1 MEDPAFSSPSD
12 DSDLSPQL
20 QQNVDGDGNVV
31 IANLTGG
38 TAINK
43 VVGSVIYNYYYREEL
58 QTAIDDADKAA
69 EADQLPCPYRG
80 LFHFGPKDAEYFFGR
95 ENFVEEL
102 VTATQTR
109 SFIPLLGASG
119 SGKSSVVLAGLV
131 PKLQEAGHWQF
142 THFRPGADPFHA
154 LALALVPLYTSNLD
168 ETERIRQSRKLAG
181 YFRTGEV
188 LLGDVFAQIQQNYPT
203 DRVLLIADQFEELYT
218 LCTDE
223 ITRRDFLDKLLA
235 GITAPTDRISF
246 APVLVAT
253 MRADFLGNA
262 LSYRPFADVLQNADL
277 KLGPMNRAELT
288 EVIEKPAQKLGVTFE
303 VGLVPRILD
312 AVNEEPG
319 NLPLLEFALRELW
332 QRRSGKQLTHAAYEA
347 ISEVQGALTRHA
359 DEAID
364 KISKLYANARI
375 KEIQKMQG
383 DLDPQACNKLK
394 EELRKEQREQ
404 IQRIFVQLVR
414 PGEGAE
420 DTRRV
425 AMKAE
430 LGEQS
435 WSLVRQLA
443 DENNRLMVTNQNG
456 AEQETVEIVHEALI
470 RHWGELRGWMETDRV
485 FRAWQER
492 LRGAMRQWQETKQDE
507 GSLLRGA
514 ALAEAEEQLRKR
526 PEELVSESSFIKLSL
541 QDRERIQ
548 QAEAAHRKR
557 EIRIARGIVGGSL
570 VAVAVSSGFGWMAWQ
585 QRRQAELNLADM
597 LSASA
602 LSLVDKGKDLD
613 AFIPA
618 IRAGKILQS
627 QQASNPSGLNAL
639 QEALNHRSE
648 YNRLEGHQ
656 GSVRSMSFSPDGKI
670 LASSSDDGTIKLW
683 NTKTGKEIRTL
694 LGHERSVR
702 SISFSPN
709 GKTLA
714 SISDTMIKLWNTE
727 TGKEIQTLPGHESF
741 VQSISF
747 SPDGKT
753 LASSSDKIIKL
764 WNVDTGK
771 EIRTLLGH
779 QNSALSMSFSSNGK
793 TLATEI
799 RDKGIFGFHGGTIKL
814 WNVDTGKEI
823 RTLLLPD
830 DESSVNGV
838 SFSPDGKT
846 LATGHDNIFDKNKNT
861 IKLWDL
867 ETGKEIRALLG
878 HHSSVLSMGFSL
890 DGKILATGSDDD
902 TIKIWNID
910 TGKEIRTLPQYQNSV
925 LSISFSPDGKTLAT
939 GGSDTTIKLWDLF
952 AKSILEFYC
961 CANSVSFSP
970 DGRTLAT
977 GDNISLNSDNT
988 IKLWNVDTG
997 KEIHTVSQYSNPV
1010 WSMSFS
1016 PDGKTL
1022 AIGSNTFFLDGDNTT
1037 IKLWNIDTGKE
1048 IRTLVGHQGSV
1059 LSMYFSPNGKTL
1071 ATGGSDAKIKI
1082 WNVDTGKEIRTLLH
1096 QSVINSVSFSPDGK
1110 ILATGSGTIFDF
1122 SQENMITLW
1131 NADTGKEI
1139 RTLIGHQGSVNSVS
1153 FSPNGKTLATGGS
1166 DAKIKIWNVDTGKE
1180 IRTLI
1185 GHQGSVNSVSF
1196 SLNGKTLA
1204 TGSGAIF
1211 GISDNAIKL
1220 WNIETGKEIR
1230 TLLGHQGS
1238 VNSVS
1243 FSPDGKTLATGSD
1256 DKTIRLWNL
1265 DLDSLV
1271 KRSCNWA
1278 SSYLENNINISE
1290 SDKHLCDG
1298 IGSKNSN
1305 ESEIRLGNL
1314 RF

>member
-12 DSDLSPQL
+12 DSDSSPQL

-43 VVGSVIYNYYYREEL
+43 VAGNVIYNYYYREEL
-58 QTAIDDADKAA
+58 QTAIDDADKSA
-69 EADQLPCPYRG
+69 EADRLPCPYRG
-80 LFHFGPKDAEYFFGR
+80 LFHFGPGDAEYFFGR

-131 PKLQEAGHWQF
+131 PELQEAGHWQF

-168 ETERIRQSRKLAG
+168 ETERIRQSRSLAG

-188 LLGDVFAQIQQNYPT
+188 LLADVFAQIQQNYPT

-223 ITRRDFLDKLLA
+223 ATRRDFLDKLLA
-235 GITAPTDRISF
+235 GIAAPTDRISF

-303 VGLVPRILD
+303 VGLVQRILD

-347 ISEVQGALTRHA
+347 IGEVQGALTRHA

-383 DLDPQACNKLK
+383 DLDPQACNKLQ

-443 DENNRLMVTNQNG
+443 DENNRLVVTNQNG

-492 LRGAMRQWQETKQDE
+492 LRGAMRQWQETNQDE

-526 PEELVSESSFIKLSL
+526 PEELISESDFIKQSL

-548 QAEAAHRKR
+548 EAEVAHRKR
-557 EIRIARGIVGGSL
+557 EIRIVRGIVVGSL
-570 VAVAVSSGFGWMAWQ
+570 VAVAVSSAFGWMAWRQ
-585 QRRQAELNLADM
+585 TQQAELNLANA

-602 LSLVDKGKDLD
+602 LSMIDKGKALD

-627 QQASNPSGLNAL
+627 QQISNTSGLNAL

-656 GSVRSMSFSPDGKI
+656 DSVTS
-670 LASSSDDGTIKLW
+670 
-683 NTKTGKEIRTL
+683 
-694 LGHERSVR
+694 
-702 SISFSPN
+702 
-709 GKTLA
+709 
-714 SISDTMIKLWNTE
+714 
-727 TGKEIQTLPGHESF
+727 
-741 VQSISF
+741 
-747 SPDGKT
+747 
-753 LASSSDKIIKL
+753 
-764 WNVDTGK
+764 
-771 EIRTLLGH
+771 
-779 QNSALSMSFSSNGK
+779 
-793 TLATEI
+793 
-799 RDKGIFGFHGGTIKL
+799 
-814 WNVDTGKEI
+814 
-823 RTLLLPD
+823 
-830 DESSVNGV
+830 V

-846 LATGHDNIFDKNKNT
+846 LATGSRDN
-861 IKLWDL
+861 
-867 ETGKEIRALLG
+867 
-878 HHSSVLSMGFSL
+878 
-890 DGKILATGSDDD
+890 
-902 TIKIWNID
+902 TIKIWTLA
-910 TGKEIRTLPQYQNSV
+910 TGKEIRTLNGHQSDITSV
-925 LSISFSPDGKTLAT
+925 SFSPDGKTLAT
-939 GGSDTTIKLWDLF
+939 
-952 AKSILEFYC
+952 ASI
-961 CANSVSFSP
+961 
-970 DGRTLAT
+970 
-977 GDNISLNSDNT
+977 DNM
-988 IKLWNVDTG
+988 IKLWNLDTG
-997 KEIHTVSQYSNPV
+997 EEIPTLRHQYFGFRV
-1010 WSMSFS
+1010 SFS

-1022 AIGSNTFFLDGDNTT
+1022 AAASTDKT
-1037 IKLWNIDTGKE
+1037 IKLWNPDTGKE
-1048 IRTLVGHQGSV
+1048 IRTLGGHQGDVS
-1059 LSMYFSPNGKTL
+1059 SM
-1071 ATGGSDAKIKI
+1071 
-1082 WNVDTGKEIRTLLH
+1082 
-1096 QSVINSVSFSPDGK
+1096 SFSPD
-1110 ILATGSGTIFDF
+1110 S
-1122 SQENMITLW
+1122 
-1131 NADTGKEI
+1131 
-1139 RTLIGHQGSVNSVS
+1139 
-1153 FSPNGKTLATGGS
+1153 
-1166 DAKIKIWNVDTGKE
+1166 
-1180 IRTLI
+1180 
-1185 GHQGSVNSVSF
+1185 
-1196 SLNGKTLA
+1196 KTLA
-1204 TGSGAIF
+1204 TGS
-1211 GISDNAIKL
+1211 DDKTIKL
-1220 WNIETGKEIR
+1220 WNLATGKEIQ
-1230 TLLGHQGS
+1230 TLNGHQS
-1238 VNSVS
+1238 DITSVS

-1256 DKTIRLWNL
+1256 DKTIKLWNLATGKEIRTFQKHLQSARSVASSPDDGKAVTSVSFSPDGKTLATASIDNTIKLWNLDKGEEISTLHHQYFGFRVSFSPDGKTLITASIDNTIKLWNLDRGKEVPIFQGHQESVSSVSFSPDGKILATGSDDKTIKLWNLDTGKEIRTLQGHQEGVSSVGFSPDGKTLATCSSDNTIKLWNQDTGKEIRTLRGHEIFCKSTSFSPDGKTLASGSEDNTIKLWNLDTGDEIRTLQGHQKGVNNVSFSPDAKTLASGSEDNTIKLWNLDTGKEIRTLKGHQDSVMSVSFSPDSKTLATGSRDKTIKLWNLDTGKEIRTLKGHQESVMSVSFSPDGQTLASGSWDKTIKLWNL
-1265 DLDSLV
+1265 DLKALM
-1271 KRSCNWA
+1271 RCSCDWA
-1278 SSYLENNINISE
+1278 RVYLENNINLSE

-1298 IGSKNSN
+1298 IGAKN
-1305 ESEIRLGNL
+1305 
-1314 RF
+1314 